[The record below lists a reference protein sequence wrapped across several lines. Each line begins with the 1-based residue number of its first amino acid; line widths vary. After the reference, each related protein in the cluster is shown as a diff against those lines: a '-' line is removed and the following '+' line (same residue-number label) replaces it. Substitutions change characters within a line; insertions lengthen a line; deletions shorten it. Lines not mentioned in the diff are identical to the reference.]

1 MIRRILSTVSG
12 GLLFVIGLGLIIG
25 LFALSNVGRPGQV
38 SFGAAVD
45 VAATA
50 QAIQAHNRQ
59 AELESTLEMKRVAW
73 ELELIK
79 KQQEVTAEFNSA
91 AQQQLT
97 DLQAQFLSLQS
108 ELNQVKLDLQT
119 DQFKARELQN
129 AIQADAAEL
138 TNLAEQVKQLTDEL
152 AQTKSR
158 LQATAE
164 TLAQRQAA
172 QSQAPIVS
180 PAPAAVHSSDDNDH
194 APTASDEGTRSTSDS
209 DKEED
214 ENDEHSQAS
223 SEHDDDSDD
232 DGDKEEEGD
241 DD

>member
-12 GLLFVIGLGLIIG
+12 GLLFFVGLGLIIG
-25 LFALSNVGRPGQV
+25 LFALSNVGQPGQV

-73 ELELIK
+73 ELALIK

-152 AQTKSR
+152 TQIKSR
-158 LQATAE
+158 LQAAAE
-164 TLAQRQAA
+164 TLAQRQAV

-180 PAPAAVHSSDDNDH
+180 PAPAVVHPSDNNDH
-194 APTASDEGTRSTSDS
+194 APSASDEDTRSESVSDNE
-209 DKEED
+209 KD
-214 ENDEHSQAS
+214 ENDESRKDS
-223 SEHDDDSDD
+223 SDHHDDSD
-232 DGDKEEEGD
+232 DGDKEVEGD
-241 DD
+241 ND